1 MGGNSEKKLPT
12 FESTQKLVEFFEGND
27 MGEYQDELP
36 EVYFQVDLRQSSH
49 LVEVDDDVAER
60 IAEISK
66 QEHVPSDSLINT
78 WLREKLSNYSE
89 KR

>member
-12 FESTQKLVEFFEGND
+12 FESTQQLVEFFEEND
-27 MGEYQDELP
+27 MGEYEDELP
-36 EVYFQVDLRQSSH
+36 AVYFQVDLRESSH

-66 QEHVPSDSLINT
+66 QEHVSSDSLINT
-78 WLREKLSNYSE
+78 WLREKLSNYSD